1 MSRMHRI
8 PLLPVFAVALAGFYF
23 TETLWKP
30 LLDDIALMFGTV
42 LTIGCPVS
50 GLMHWLVL
58 QGRTVLGRFLL
69 ASPLSDMLVV
79 SLGESFGWSAA
90 AILFLALS
98 RWFASFDF
106 AAAAFMACA
115 VTAFASYMNSFPA
128 FFYVCFGRRHGGR
141 RVP

>member
-23 TETLWKP
+23 TDTLWKP
-30 LLDDIALMFGTV
+30 LLDDIALMFGTI

-58 QGRTVLGRFLL
+58 QGRTALGRFLL

-79 SLGESFGWSAA
+79 SLGESFGWSLA
-90 AILFLALS
+90 AIVFLALS
-98 RWFASFDF
+98 RWFTAFDF

-115 VTAFASYMNSFPA
+115 VTAFASYLNGFPA
-128 FFYVCFGRRHGGR
+128 LFYACIGRRR
-141 RVP
+141 

>member
-23 TETLWKP
+23 TDTLWKP
-30 LLDDIALMFGTV
+30 LLDDIALMFGTI

-79 SLGESFGWSAA
+79 SLGESFGWSLA
-90 AILFLALS
+90 AIVFLALS
-98 RWFASFDF
+98 RWFTAFDF

-115 VTAFASYMNSFPA
+115 VTAFASYLNGFPA
-128 FFYVCFGRRHGGR
+128 LFYACIGRRR
-141 RVP
+141 

>member
-8 PLLPVFAVALAGFYF
+8 PLLPVFCAALVLFF
-23 TETLWKP
+23 LTESLWKP
-30 LLDDIALMFGTV
+30 LLDDITLMFGTI

-58 QGRTVLGRFLL
+58 QGRTALGRFLL

-79 SLGESFGWSAA
+79 SLGESFGWSLA
-90 AILFLALS
+90 AIVFLALS
-98 RWFASFDF
+98 RWFTAFDF

-115 VTAFASYMNSFPA
+115 VTAFASYLNGFPA
-128 FFYVCFGRRHGGR
+128 LFYACIGRRR
-141 RVP
+141 